1 MELNIAFWGLS
12 AADQAAV
19 LRGLLRYGISA
30 LNRAEPYDVAVY
42 AADNSTVSPSAKHA
56 ATPAEDAFPFDKHAA
71 TPAEDAFPFAKHA
84 ATPAGDA
91 FPFAKHAATPAE
103 DVSPSAKYAV
113 TLSCD
118 GKVMRMLRDTGC
130 TVVTCGT
137 ADDDTLSVSS
147 VGEHKAAVSL
157 QRRLVTLSG
166 RKIEP
171 CEIPI
176 KSKNISSLRI
186 FEAATALLLLA
197 DVPPEKGYEI

>member
-42 AADNSTVSPSAKHA
+42 AADNST
-56 ATPAEDAFPFDKHAA
+56 
-71 TPAEDAFPFAKHA
+71 
-84 ATPAGDA
+84 
-91 FPFAKHAATPAE
+91 
-103 DVSPSAKYAV
+103 VSPSAKYAV

>member
-42 AADNSTVSPSAKHA
+42 AADNSTVSPSVKYAV
-56 ATPAEDAFPFDKHAA
+56 TPAEDAFPSVKYAA
-71 TPAEDAFPFAKHA
+71 TPAEDVSPLAKHA
-84 ATPAGDA
+84 ATA
-91 FPFAKHAATPAE
+91 AE

>member
-1 MELNIAFWGLS
+1 MELNIAFSGFS
-12 AADQAAV
+12 AADKAAI
-19 LRGLLRYGISA
+19 LRGLLGYGISVF
-30 LNRAEPYDVAVY
+30 NGAEPYDVAVCAPPTPPVS
-42 AADNSTVSPSAKHA
+42 AAPSANFTATRPHLA
-56 ATPAEDAFPFDKHAA
+56 APA
-71 TPAEDAFPFAKHA
+71 AKL
-84 ATPAGDA
+84 
-91 FPFAKHAATPAE
+91 
-103 DVSPSAKYAV
+103 AV

-118 GKVMRMLRDTGC
+118 AKVMCMLRDTGC

-157 QRRLVTLSG
+157 QRRLITLSG

-186 FEAATALLLLA
+186 FEAATALLLLS

>member
-1 MELNIAFWGLS
+1 MELNIAFSGFS
-12 AADQAAV
+12 AADKAAI
-19 LRGLLRYGISA
+19 LRGLLGYGISVF
-30 LNRAEPYDVAVY
+30 NGAEPYDVAVCAPPTPPVS
-42 AADNSTVSPSAKHA
+42 AAPSANFTSTRPYLA
-56 ATPAEDAFPFDKHAA
+56 APA
-71 TPAEDAFPFAKHA
+71 AKL
-84 ATPAGDA
+84 
-91 FPFAKHAATPAE
+91 
-103 DVSPSAKYAV
+103 AV

-118 GKVMRMLRDTGC
+118 AKVMCMLRDTGC

-157 QRRLVTLSG
+157 QRRLITLSG

-176 KSKNISSLRI
+176 KSKNISNLRV
-186 FEAATALLLLA
+186 FEAVTALLLLS

>member
-1 MELNIAFWGLS
+1 MELNIAFSGFS
-12 AADQAAV
+12 AADKAAI
-19 LRGLLRYGISA
+19 LRGLLGYGISVF
-30 LNRAEPYDVAVY
+30 NGAEPYDVAVCAPPTPPVS
-42 AADNSTVSPSAKHA
+42 AAPSANFTATRPYLA
-56 ATPAEDAFPFDKHAA
+56 APA
-71 TPAEDAFPFAKHA
+71 AKL
-84 ATPAGDA
+84 
-91 FPFAKHAATPAE
+91 
-103 DVSPSAKYAV
+103 AV

-118 GKVMRMLRDTGC
+118 AKVMCMLRDTGC

-157 QRRLVTLSG
+157 QRRLITLSG

-176 KSKNISSLRI
+176 KSKNTSNLRV
-186 FEAATALLLLA
+186 FEAVTALLLLS

>member
-1 MELNIAFWGLS
+1 MELNIAFSGFS
-12 AADQAAV
+12 AADKAAI
-19 LRGLLRYGISA
+19 LRGLLGYGISVF
-30 LNRAEPYDVAVY
+30 NGAEPYDVAVCAPPTPPVS
-42 AADNSTVSPSAKHA
+42 AAPSANFTATRPHLA
-56 ATPAEDAFPFDKHAA
+56 APA
-71 TPAEDAFPFAKHA
+71 AKH
-84 ATPAGDA
+84 
-91 FPFAKHAATPAE
+91 
-103 DVSPSAKYAV
+103 AV

-118 GKVMRMLRDTGC
+118 AKVMCMLRDTGC

-157 QRRLVTLSG
+157 QRRLITLSG

-176 KSKNISSLRI
+176 KSKNISTLRG
-186 FEAATALLLLA
+186 FEAVTALLRLS

>member
-1 MELNIAFWGLS
+1 MELNIAFSGFS
-12 AADQAAV
+12 AADKAAI
-19 LRGLLRYGISA
+19 LRGLLGYGISVF
-30 LNRAEPYDVAVY
+30 NGAEPYDVAVCAPPTPPVS
-42 AADNSTVSPSAKHA
+42 AAPSANFTATRPHLA
-56 ATPAEDAFPFDKHAA
+56 APA
-71 TPAEDAFPFAKHA
+71 AKL
-84 ATPAGDA
+84 
-91 FPFAKHAATPAE
+91 
-103 DVSPSAKYAV
+103 AV

-118 GKVMRMLRDTGC
+118 AKVMCMLRDTGC

-157 QRRLVTLSG
+157 QRRLITLSG

-176 KSKNISSLRI
+176 KSKNTSNLRV
-186 FEAATALLLLA
+186 FEAVTALLLLS

>member
-42 AADNSTVSPSAKHA
+42 AADNSTVSPSVKYA
-56 ATPAEDAFPFDKHAA
+56 ATPAGDAFPFDKHAA

-84 ATPAGDA
+84 ATA
-91 FPFAKHAATPAE
+91 AE

-197 DVPPEKGYEI
+197 GVPPEKGYEI

>member
-56 ATPAEDAFPFDKHAA
+56 ATPAEDVFPFDKHAA

-84 ATPAGDA
+84 ATA
-91 FPFAKHAATPAE
+91 AE

-118 GKVMRMLRDTGC
+118 GKVMRMLRNTGC

>member
-1 MELNIAFWGLS
+1 MELNIAFSGFS
-12 AADQAAV
+12 AADKAAI
-19 LRGLLRYGISA
+19 LRGLLGYGILSF
-30 LNRAEPYDVAVY
+30 NGAEPYDVAVCAPPTPPVS
-42 AADNSTVSPSAKHA
+42 AAPSANLTSTRPYLA
-56 ATPAEDAFPFDKHAA
+56 APA
-71 TPAEDAFPFAKHA
+71 AKL
-84 ATPAGDA
+84 
-91 FPFAKHAATPAE
+91 
-103 DVSPSAKYAV
+103 AV

-118 GKVMRMLRDTGC
+118 AKVMCMLRDTGC

-157 QRRLVTLSG
+157 QRRLITLSG

-176 KSKNISSLRI
+176 KSKNISNLRV
-186 FEAATALLLLA
+186 FEAVTALLLLS

>member
-1 MELNIAFWGLS
+1 MELNIAFSGFS
-12 AADQAAV
+12 AADKAAI
-19 LRGLLRYGISA
+19 LRGLLGYGISVF
-30 LNRAEPYDVAVY
+30 NGAEPYDVAVCAPPTPPVS
-42 AADNSTVSPSAKHA
+42 AAPSANFTATRPHLA
-56 ATPAEDAFPFDKHAA
+56 APA
-71 TPAEDAFPFAKHA
+71 AKL
-84 ATPAGDA
+84 
-91 FPFAKHAATPAE
+91 
-103 DVSPSAKYAV
+103 AV

-118 GKVMRMLRDTGC
+118 AKVMCMLRDTGC

-157 QRRLVTLSG
+157 QRRLITLSG

-176 KSKNISSLRI
+176 KSKNISNLRV
-186 FEAATALLLLA
+186 FEAVTALLLLS

>member
-1 MELNIAFWGLS
+1 MELNIAFSGFS
-12 AADQAAV
+12 AADKAAI
-19 LRGLLRYGISA
+19 LRGLLGYGISVF
-30 LNRAEPYDVAVY
+30 NGAEPYDVAVC
-42 AADNSTVSPSAKHA
+42 AAHNSVADGSLSVPAPPVSAAPSANFTATRPHLA
-56 ATPAEDAFPFDKHAA
+56 APA
-71 TPAEDAFPFAKHA
+71 AKL
-84 ATPAGDA
+84 
-91 FPFAKHAATPAE
+91 
-103 DVSPSAKYAV
+103 AV

-118 GKVMRMLRDTGC
+118 AKVMCMLRDTGC

-157 QRRLVTLSG
+157 QRRLITLSG

-176 KSKNISSLRI
+176 KSKNTSNLRV
-186 FEAATALLLLA
+186 FEAVTALLLLS

>member
-12 AADQAAV
+12 VADQAAV

-56 ATPAEDAFPFDKHAA
+56 V
-71 TPAEDAFPFAKHA
+71 
-84 ATPAGDA
+84 
-91 FPFAKHAATPAE
+91 TPAE

>member
-42 AADNSTVSPSAKHA
+42 AADNSTVSP
-56 ATPAEDAFPFDKHAA
+56 FDKHAA
-71 TPAEDAFPFAKHA
+71 TA
-84 ATPAGDA
+84 
-91 FPFAKHAATPAE
+91 AE

-197 DVPPEKGYEI
+197 DVPPERGYEI

>member
-1 MELNIAFWGLS
+1 MELNIAFSGFS
-12 AADQAAV
+12 AADKAAI
-19 LRGLLRYGISA
+19 LRGLLGYGISVF
-30 LNRAEPYDVAVY
+30 NGAEPYDVAVCAPPTPPVS
-42 AADNSTVSPSAKHA
+42 AAPSANFTATRPHLA
-56 ATPAEDAFPFDKHAA
+56 APADLSTAPAA
-71 TPAEDAFPFAKHA
+71 KL
-84 ATPAGDA
+84 
-91 FPFAKHAATPAE
+91 
-103 DVSPSAKYAV
+103 AV

-118 GKVMRMLRDTGC
+118 AKVMCMLRDTGC

-157 QRRLVTLSG
+157 QRRLITLSG

-176 KSKNISSLRI
+176 KSKNISNLRV
-186 FEAATALLLLA
+186 FEAVTALLLLS

>member
-56 ATPAEDAFPFDKHAA
+56 ATPAGDAFPFDKHAA
-71 TPAEDAFPFAKHA
+71 TPAE
-84 ATPAGDA
+84 DA

>member
-42 AADNSTVSPSAKHA
+42 AADDSTVSPFAKHA
-56 ATPAEDAFPFDKHAA
+56 ATPAGDAFPFDKHAA

-84 ATPAGDA
+84 ATA
-91 FPFAKHAATPAE
+91 AE

-118 GKVMRMLRDTGC
+118 GKVMRMLRNTGC

>member
-1 MELNIAFWGLS
+1 MELNIAFSGFS
-12 AADQAAV
+12 AADKAAI
-19 LRGLLRYGISA
+19 LRGLSGYGI
-30 LNRAEPYDVAVY
+30 LGFNGAEPYDVAVCAPPTPPVS
-42 AADNSTVSPSAKHA
+42 AAPSANFTATRPHLA
-56 ATPAEDAFPFDKHAA
+56 APA
-71 TPAEDAFPFAKHA
+71 AKL
-84 ATPAGDA
+84 
-91 FPFAKHAATPAE
+91 
-103 DVSPSAKYAV
+103 AV

-118 GKVMRMLRDTGC
+118 AKVMCMLRDTGC

-157 QRRLVTLSG
+157 QRRLITLSG

-176 KSKNISSLRI
+176 KSKNISNLRV
-186 FEAATALLLLA
+186 FEAVTALLLLS

>member
-1 MELNIAFWGLS
+1 MAFSGFS
-12 AADQAAV
+12 AADKAAI
-19 LRGLLRYGISA
+19 LRGLLGYGISDF
-30 LNRAEPYDVAVY
+30 NGAEPYDVAVCAPPTPPVS
-42 AADNSTVSPSAKHA
+42 AAPSANFTATRPHLA
-56 ATPAEDAFPFDKHAA
+56 APA
-71 TPAEDAFPFAKHA
+71 AKL
-84 ATPAGDA
+84 
-91 FPFAKHAATPAE
+91 
-103 DVSPSAKYAV
+103 AV
-113 TLSCD
+113 PLSCD
-118 GKVMRMLRDTGC
+118 AKVMCMLRDTGC

-157 QRRLVTLSG
+157 QRRLITLSG

>member
-56 ATPAEDAFPFDKHAA
+56 ATPAEDVFPFDKHAA
-71 TPAEDAFPFAKHA
+71 TPAEDVFPFAKHA
-84 ATPAGDA
+84 ATA
-91 FPFAKHAATPAE
+91 AE

>member
-42 AADNSTVSPSAKHA
+42 AADNSTVSPS
-56 ATPAEDAFPFDKHAA
+56 
-71 TPAEDAFPFAKHA
+71 
-84 ATPAGDA
+84 
-91 FPFAKHAATPAE
+91 AKHAATPAE

>member
-42 AADNSTVSPSAKHA
+42 AADNSTVSPSVKHA
-56 ATPAEDAFPFDKHAA
+56 ATA
-71 TPAEDAFPFAKHA
+71 
-84 ATPAGDA
+84 
-91 FPFAKHAATPAE
+91 AE

>member
-56 ATPAEDAFPFDKHAA
+56 ATPAEDVFPFDKHAA

-84 ATPAGDA
+84 ATA
-91 FPFAKHAATPAE
+91 AE
-103 DVSPSAKYAV
+103 DASPSAKYAV